1 MLGRSHAA
9 NVQQSVKEA
18 PGRQARI
25 KLDIASGPAILLIP
39 ESSHADRLVVANIG
53 EIMFVHLITFSQK

>member
-1 MLGRSHAA
+1 MLGRSQAA
-9 NVQQSVKEA
+9 NVAQSVKEA
-18 PGRQARI
+18 PGRQGRI

-53 EIMFVHLITFSQK
+53 KLQCGILISFC